1 MVLCLCLDIVGG
13 VDVVDVVF
21 IGIGGLFV
29 FNLIIGRVVK
39 LVLEFV
45 VKDVN
50 DVKIFEKL

>member
-1 MVLCLCLDIVGG
+1 MCLDIVGG